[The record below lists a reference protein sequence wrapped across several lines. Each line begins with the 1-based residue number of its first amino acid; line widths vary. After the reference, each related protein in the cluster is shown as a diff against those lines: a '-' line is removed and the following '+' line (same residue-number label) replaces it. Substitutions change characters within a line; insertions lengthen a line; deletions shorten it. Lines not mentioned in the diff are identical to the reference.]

1 MSERLAGRTALIT
14 GATRG
19 IGRGIAEGF
28 AREGAD
34 LLLAATNEDG
44 LKAVAAELRE
54 IKDVQVQIATVDVAD
69 RSSCFELVDQAVAG
83 FGRLDILV
91 NNAGIYI
98 ARPVLDY
105 SFEEFDALQR
115 VNLHSVF
122 HLMQAAL
129 PHMVESGY
137 GKVINVASTAGKW
150 ASRNQSAYN
159 VAKHGVVGMTR
170 CVALEMAAHG
180 ICVNAICPGL
190 VQTELIGEYLT
201 AHAEFNGSDRST
213 VRNDLIARV
222 PQGRFLE
229 VSDCADLAVY
239 LASSESDRMTGQSLL
254 IDGGMLFI

>member
-1 MSERLAGRTALIT
+1 VSGRLAGRTALIT

-34 LLLAATNEDG
+34 VLLAATNEDG
-44 LKAVAAELRE
+44 LKAVAAGLRGLDDARVE
-54 IKDVQVQIATVDVAD
+54 IATVDVAD
-69 RSSCFELVDQAVAG
+69 RSACFQLVEHAVAT
-83 FGRLDILV
+83 FGRLDVLV

-98 ARPVLDY
+98 ARPFLDY
-105 SFEEFDALQR
+105 SYEQFEAIQR
-115 VNLHSVF
+115 VNLHGVF

-129 PHMVESGY
+129 PHMVENGY

-159 VAKHGVVGMTR
+159 VSKHGVVGMTR

-180 ICVNAICPGL
+180 VRVNAICPGL
-190 VQTELIGEYLT
+190 VQTDLVEEYLST
-201 AHAEFNGSDRST
+201 HAELNGSDPST
-213 VRNDLIARV
+213 VRDGLLARV
-222 PQGRFLE
+222 PQGRFLD

-239 LASSESDRMTGQSLL
+239 LASAESDGMTGQSLL
-254 IDGGMLFI
+254 LDGGMLFV

>member
-98 ARPVLDY
+98 ARPFLDY

-170 CVALEMAAHG
+170 V
-180 ICVNAICPGL
+180 
-190 VQTELIGEYLT
+190 
-201 AHAEFNGSDRST
+201 RS
-213 VRNDLIARV
+213 
-222 PQGRFLE
+222 P
-229 VSDCADLAVY
+229 
-239 LASSESDRMTGQSLL
+239 
-254 IDGGMLFI
+254 